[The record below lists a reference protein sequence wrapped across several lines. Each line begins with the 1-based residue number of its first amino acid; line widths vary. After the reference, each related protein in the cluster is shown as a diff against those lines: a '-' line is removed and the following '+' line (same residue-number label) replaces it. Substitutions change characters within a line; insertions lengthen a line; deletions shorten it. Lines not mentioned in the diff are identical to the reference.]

1 MFNACKQQRVFSLI
15 ELEKKT
21 VKSKGV
27 KIMKVLFSRENF
39 FIFFAMEIKLSRI
52 FNTALK
58 LNGVSLEVG
67 TVVIVVL
74 QLEAFIFD
82 VV

>member
-1 MFNACKQQRVFSLI
+1 
-15 ELEKKT
+15 
-21 VKSKGV
+21 
-27 KIMKVLFSRENF
+27 
-39 FIFFAMEIKLSRI
+39 MEIKLSRI